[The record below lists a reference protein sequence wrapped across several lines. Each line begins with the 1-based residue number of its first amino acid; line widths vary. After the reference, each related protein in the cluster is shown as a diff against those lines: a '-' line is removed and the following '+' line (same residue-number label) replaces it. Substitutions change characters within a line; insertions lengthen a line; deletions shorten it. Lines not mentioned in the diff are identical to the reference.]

1 MTDARA
7 LHASAVSAASRR
19 TRWWGPLAVVVV
31 LALFSGGWPLID
43 SLISADQR
51 VRAGTVFRV
60 GPGSDDY
67 AWFRVGAGWTL
78 DRAATT
84 PSRRFVLRREGVDLS
99 IAYLSLPRAEDADNL
114 WTGLRDTV
122 RVADA
127 HARLGP
133 PQSLVADAGAAGVFA
148 TLVQA
153 GDTGRAAILRGPQD
167 AFAIRLIA
175 LAPPGTPDPVWL
187 PARDVMRSL
196 TFTEEAA

>member
-1 MTDARA
+1 MTDART
-7 LHASAVSAASRR
+7 LAASRR
-19 TRWWGPLAVVVV
+19 ARWWGPLAVIAV
-31 LALFSGGWPLID
+31 LALLTGGWPLID
-43 SLISADQR
+43 SWISGDER

-60 GPGSDDY
+60 GPDSDDY
-67 AWFRVGAGWTL
+67 AWFRIGDDGWTL

-84 PSRRFVLRREGVDLS
+84 PSRQFVLRREGVDLS
-99 IAYLSLPRAEDADNL
+99 IAYISLARAEDADNL

-122 RVADA
+122 RVADP

-133 PQSLVADAGAAGVFA
+133 PQSLIADAGAAGVFG
-148 TLVQA
+148 TLVQD
-153 GDTGRAAILRGPQD
+153 GDTGRAAIFRGPQD

-175 LAPPGTPDPVWL
+175 LAAPGTPDPVWL

>member
-1 MTDARA
+1 MTDART
-7 LHASAVSAASRR
+7 LAASRR
-19 TRWWGPLAVVVV
+19 SRWWGPLAVVAV
-31 LALFSGGWPLID
+31 LALLAGGWLWID
-43 SLISADQR
+43 SWISGDER

-60 GPGSDDY
+60 GPGADDY
-67 AWFRVGAGWTL
+67 AWFRVGDGWTL

-99 IAYLSLPRAEDADNL
+99 IAYISLARAEDADNL

-122 RVADA
+122 RVADP

-133 PQSLVADAGAAGVFA
+133 PQSLIADAGAAGQSGV
-148 TLVQA
+148 LVLD
-153 GDTGRAAILRGPQD
+153 GDTGRAAIFRGPRD

-175 LAPPGTPDPVWL
+175 LAPPDTPDPVWL
-187 PARDVMRSL
+187 PARDVVRSL